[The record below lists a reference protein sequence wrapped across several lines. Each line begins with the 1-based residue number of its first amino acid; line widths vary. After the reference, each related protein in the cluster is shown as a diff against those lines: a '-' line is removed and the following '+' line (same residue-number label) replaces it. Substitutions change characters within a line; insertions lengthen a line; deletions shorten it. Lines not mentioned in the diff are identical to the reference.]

1 MPALLWLALLLGY
14 FVGVMA
20 ALFLLPGPVVEP
32 VAGRIT
38 IASAVIVIGAASF
51 FLLQRRATARVG
63 AGGVAPG
70 APGQPRDAGFARAPA
85 DEDGERLDDIAGDP
99 DVLRVIGPRRDD
111 PLARAPDGAISPR
124 ELRQILY
131 DGRIEMLARPVI
143 ALPERAPAFVHV
155 TARLRDNQGAPV
167 APPQYLRTVARC
179 GLGATLDRVAI
190 IRALQ
195 TAEGEASGDEAPV
208 IACGIDSRSLASPV
222 LLEGLEEFFRDRP
235 KSGGRLVLE
244 IDHLP
249 RHPGAA
255 GGVRRLTR
263 LGIRFALKRLSAAP
277 LDLDR
282 MRDLGISF
290 VRLAAPRFAVLPKGA
305 AGAIPQLAAL
315 LAAVDQAGITL
326 VVDQAG
332 TDRAPLLDQGTPYH
346 PLPGAVPDDIRDDA
360 A

>member
-32 VAGRIT
+32 VVGRIT
-38 IASAVIVIGAASF
+38 VASVVIVIGAASF

-63 AGGVAPG
+63 ADGVAQG
-70 APGQPRDAGFARAPA
+70 ALDQARAAGFAPA

-155 TARLRDNQGAPV
+155 TARLRDNQGAAVP
-167 APPQYLRTVARC
+167 PPQYLRTVARC
-179 GLGATLDRVAI
+179 GLGATLDRVTI

-195 TAEGEASGDEAPV
+195 AAEAVASGDETPV

-263 LGIRFALKRLSAAP
+263 LGIRFALQRLSAAP

-290 VRLAAPRFAVLPKGA
+290 VRLAAPRFAVLPTGA

-326 VVDQAG
+326 VVDQADA
-332 TDRAPLLDQGTPYH
+332 DRAPLLGQGTPYH
-346 PLPGAVPDDIRDDA
+346 PLAETSPDDIRDDA